1 MPISPQFVSDKEKS
15 SLQGVQVLL
24 TDDDETSR
32 DLVEVILAHS
42 GAVVRAVGSAA
53 EALAAIGQWR
63 PDVLVSDISM
73 PQEDGYALIRKLGA
87 LDGPAGQIPALAF
100 TALTGTENRQRA
112 LAAGFQMHLSK
123 PADPFE
129 LVTLVARLVG
139 VALPC

>member
-1 MPISPQFVSDKEKS
+1 MLISPQFLSDKEKS

-24 TDDDETSR
+24 IDDDETSR
-32 DLVEVILAHS
+32 DLAEVILAHS

-73 PQEDGYALIRKLGA
+73 PEEDGYVLIRKVRA
-87 LDGPAGQIPALAF
+87 LDGPAIPALAF
-100 TALTGTENRQRA
+100 TALTGAENRQRA

-139 VALPC
+139 AALP